1 MKKILFAL
9 FILAFGNISYGQ
21 KFDGFVVTN
30 TNDTI
35 HCKFFIQT
43 NSADEKIPYPSSVCK
58 KVKILTDK
66 GEEMAFKPS
75 QLKSFFIKGT
85 KDCDL
90 KFVSLKED
98 DDQFYHELI
107 IGKLSLY
114 KIYFTS
120 MYGQEFSNG
129 VILKEGK
136 LYKIAG
142 FGLRKKFGEL
152 IKDYPEL
159 YDKWMNSEDY
169 KVDQFQELVNL
180 YNEHFKN

>member
-1 MKKILFAL
+1 MKVVAFLLLLPLFVH
-9 FILAFGNISYGQ
+9 SQ
-21 KFDGFVVTN
+21 KFDGHVVTN

-35 HCKFFIQT
+35 RCKFFIKT
-43 NSADEKIPYPSSVCK
+43 NSADDKIPYPSSVCK
-58 KVKILTDK
+58 KVKILTEK
-66 GEEMAFKPS
+66 GEEISFKPA
-75 QLKSFFIKGT
+75 QLKSFLIKGT

-98 DDQFYHELI
+98 KSEFYQELI

-129 VILKEGK
+129 VILKDGK
-136 LYKIAG
+136 LQKIAG
-142 FGLRKKFGEL
+142 FGIRKKFGEL
-152 IKDYPEL
+152 IEDYPEL
-159 YDKWMNSEDY
+159 YKKWMNEEY
-169 KVDQFQELVNL
+169 TLDQFQELVSL

>member
-1 MKKILFAL
+1 MRLISFLLLLPLFVH
-9 FILAFGNISYGQ
+9 SQ
-21 KFDGFVVTN
+21 KFDGYVVTN
-30 TNDTI
+30 ANDTI
-35 HCKFFIQT
+35 HCKFFIGT
-43 NSADEKIPYPSSVCK
+43 HSIDEKIPYPSTVCK
-58 KVKILTDK
+58 KVKILTDN
-66 GEEMAFKPS
+66 GEKMAFKPR
-75 QLKSFFIKGT
+75 QIKSFLIKGT

-120 MYGQEFSNG
+120 YGNEFSNG
-129 VILKEGK
+129 VIMKEGK

-142 FGLRKKFGEL
+142 FGTRKKFGWL
-152 IKDYPEL
+152 IEDYPEL
-159 YDKWMNSEDY
+159 FDKWMNTEDY
-169 KVDQFQELVNL
+169 KLNQFQELVGL

>member
-1 MKKILFAL
+1 MKLLLVIL
-9 FILAFGNISYGQ
+9 LATLSVQAQ
-21 KFDGFVVTN
+21 KFDGYVVTN
-30 TNDTI
+30 ANDTI
-35 HCKFFIQT
+35 NCKFFIRT
-43 NSADEKIPYPSSVCK
+43 DAKDEKLPYPSSVCK
-58 KVKILTDK
+58 KVKILSDK
-66 GEEMAFKPS
+66 GEEMSFKPA
-75 QLKSFFIKGT
+75 QLKSFYISGT

-98 DDQFYHELI
+98 DDEFYQELI
-107 IGKLSLY
+107 VGKLSLY

-129 VILKEGK
+129 VILKDGK
-136 LYKIAG
+136 LSKIAG

-159 YDKWMNSEDY
+159 YDKWMNSEEY
-169 KVDQFQELVNL
+169 RLDQFQELVGL

>member
-1 MKKILFAL
+1 MYKMKLFL
-9 FILAFGNISYGQ
+9 FLLLLPVFVHSQ
-21 KFDGFVVTN
+21 KFDGYVVTN
-30 TNDTI
+30 ANDTI
-35 HCKFFIQT
+35 HCKFFIKT

-58 KVKILTDK
+58 KVKILSYK

-75 QLKSFFIKGT
+75 QLKSFFIRGT

-98 DDQFYHELI
+98 DDQFYQELI

-142 FGLRKKFGEL
+142 FGIRKKFGEL
-152 IKDYPEL
+152 IKDYPVL
-159 YDKWMNSEDY
+159 YNKWMNEDY
-169 KVDQFQELVNL
+169 KLDQFQELVGL

>member
-1 MKKILFAL
+1 MRIFL
-9 FILAFGNISYGQ
+9 FILLLPLFVHSQ
-21 KFDGFVVTN
+21 KFDGYVATN
-30 TNDTI
+30 KNDTI
-35 HCKFFIQT
+35 HCKFFIKT
-43 NSADEKIPYPSSVCK
+43 NPADEKIPYPSSVCK
-58 KVKILTDK
+58 KVKILSDN
-66 GEEMAFKPS
+66 GEEMTFKPS
-75 QLKSFFIKGT
+75 QLKTFFIKGT
-85 KDCDL
+85 KDCDI

-98 DDQFYHELI
+98 DDQFYQELI
-107 IGKLSLY
+107 VGKLSLY

-169 KVDQFQELVNL
+169 KLDQFQEVVSL

>member
-1 MKKILFAL
+1 MIKTLTIFAVL
-9 FILAFGNISYGQ
+9 ISIVTNAQ
-21 KFDGFVVTN
+21 KFNGYVVTN
-30 TNDTI
+30 ANDTI
-35 HCKFFIQT
+35 NCRFFIKT
-43 NSADEKIPYPSSVCK
+43 NPTDEKIPYPSSVCK

-66 GEEMAFKPS
+66 GEEKAFKPS

-98 DDQFYHELI
+98 DDQFYQELI
-107 IGKLSLY
+107 VGKLSLY

-129 VILKEGK
+129 VILRDRK

-142 FGLRKKFGEL
+142 FGIRKKVGEL
-152 IKDYPEL
+152 ITDYPEL
-159 YDKWMNSEDY
+159 
-169 KVDQFQELVNL
+169 
-180 YNEHFKN
+180 

>member
-1 MKKILFAL
+1 MSTILLFTLFAQ
-9 FILAFGNISYGQ
+9 AQ
-21 KFDGFVVTN
+21 KFDGYVVTN

-35 HCKFFIQT
+35 HCKYYIGT
-43 NSADEKIPYPSSVCK
+43 HSSDEKIPYPSTVCK
-58 KVKILTDK
+58 KVKILTNK

-107 IGKLSLY
+107 TGKLSLY

-120 MYGQEFSNG
+120 YGNEFSNG
-129 VILKEGK
+129 VILKDEK

-142 FGLRKKFGEL
+142 FGTRKKFGEL

-159 YDKWMNSEDY
+159 YNKWMNSEDY
-169 KVDQFQELVNL
+169 KLNQFQELVSL

>member
-1 MKKILFAL
+1 MYKMRLL
-9 FILAFGNISYGQ
+9 SFILLFPLFVQSQ
-21 KFDGFVVTN
+21 KFDGYVVTN
-30 TNDTI
+30 KNDTI
-35 HCKFFIQT
+35 NCKFFIKT

-58 KVKILTDK
+58 KVKILSDK
-66 GEEMAFKPS
+66 GGEIAFKPS
-75 QLKSFFIKGT
+75 QLKSFLIKGT

-90 KFVSLKED
+90 KFVSIKED

-107 IGKLSLY
+107 TGKLSLY

-120 MYGQEFSNG
+120 MYGEEFSNG

-169 KVDQFQELVNL
+169 KLNQFQELVSL

>member
-1 MKKILFAL
+1 MRLLSFILLFSLFAQ
-9 FILAFGNISYGQ
+9 AQ
-21 KFDGFVVTN
+21 KFDGYVVTN

-35 HCKFFIQT
+35 HCKFFIRT
-43 NSADEKIPYPSSVCK
+43 NSIDEKIPYPSSVCK
-58 KVKILTDK
+58 KVKILTNK
-66 GEEMAFKPS
+66 GEEMNFKPS
-75 QLKSFFIKGT
+75 QIKSFFIKGT

-90 KFVSLKED
+90 KFVSLRED
-98 DDQFYHELI
+98 DDQFYQELI

-169 KVDQFQELVNL
+169 KLDQFQELVSL

>member
-1 MKKILFAL
+1 MFNMRFLV
-9 FILAFGNISYGQ
+9 FILLLPLFVHSQ
-21 KFDGFVVTN
+21 KFDGYVVTN

-35 HCKFFIQT
+35 RCKFFIKT

-58 KVKILTDK
+58 KVKVLSDK
-66 GEEMAFKPS
+66 GEEMTFKPS
-75 QLKSFFIKGT
+75 QLKLFFIKGT

-90 KFVSLKED
+90 KMVSLKED
-98 DDQFYHELI
+98 DDQFYQELI

-142 FGLRKKFGEL
+142 FGTRKKFGEL

-159 YDKWMNSEDY
+159 YNKWMNEDY
-169 KVDQFQELVNL
+169 KLDQFQELVGL

>member
-1 MKKILFAL
+1 
-9 FILAFGNISYGQ
+9 
-21 KFDGFVVTN
+21 
-30 TNDTI
+30 
-35 HCKFFIQT
+35 
-43 NSADEKIPYPSSVCK
+43 
-58 KVKILTDK
+58 
-66 GEEMAFKPS
+66 
-75 QLKSFFIKGT
+75 LKSFLIIGT

-98 DDQFYHELI
+98 DDQFYQELE

-142 FGLRKKFGEL
+142 IGIRKKFGEL
-152 IKDYPEL
+152 IKDYGEL
-159 YDKWMNSEDY
+159 YDKWMNPDEY
-169 KVDQFQELVNL
+169 KIDQFQELVGL
-180 YNEHFKN
+180 YNDHFNN

>member
-1 MKKILFAL
+1 MKFLFL
-9 FILAFGNISYGQ
+9 LLLPIFAFSQ
-21 KFDGFVVTN
+21 KFDGYVVTAS
-30 TNDTI
+30 NDTI
-35 HCKFFIQT
+35 NCRFFIKT
-43 NSADEKIPYPSSVCK
+43 NSADEKTPYPSSVCK
-58 KVKILTDK
+58 KVKILSDK
-66 GEEMAFKPS
+66 GEEMTFKPS
-75 QLKSFFIKGT
+75 QLKLFFIKGT

-98 DDQFYHELI
+98 DDQFYHELQ

-129 VILKEGK
+129 VILKDGK

-169 KVDQFQELVNL
+169 KLDQFQELVGL